1 MILSTI
7 ESNFTNDPVY
17 FNYFSKFLMNLNDSY
32 ILLNLALNIKIKN
45 MICGKKTQTLTIIYK
60 IYYNQSIIQYNLT
73 ILFIY
78 LLIILLFGILLLVNR
93 YY

>member
-1 MILSTI
+1 
-7 ESNFTNDPVY
+7 
-17 FNYFSKFLMNLNDSY
+17 MNLNDSY

-78 LLIILLFGILLLVNR
+78 LFIINIIIWYIIVSNSLLLKIIF
-93 YY
+93 YC

>member
-1 MILSTI
+1 
-7 ESNFTNDPVY
+7 
-17 FNYFSKFLMNLNDSY
+17 MNLNDSY
-32 ILLNLALNIKIKN
+32 ILLSLALNIKIKN

-78 LLIILLFGILLLVNR
+78 LFIINIIIWYIIVSNSLLLKIIF
-93 YY
+93 YC